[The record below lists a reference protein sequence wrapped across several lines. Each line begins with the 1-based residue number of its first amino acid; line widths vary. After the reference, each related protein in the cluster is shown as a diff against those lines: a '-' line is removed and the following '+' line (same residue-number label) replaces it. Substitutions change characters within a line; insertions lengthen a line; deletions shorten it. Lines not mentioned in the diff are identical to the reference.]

1 MRVSPLC
8 DEELQHHLVERER
21 EGERERG
28 REGEKERERERG
40 REGEREGGREREGD
54 GGREGGR
61 EQPSDRAKKGMRAW
75 MCVEGVHHQNHHRRL
90 AWRRIINCG
99 YAFLAASFVCSHS
112 VNGGGAT

>member
-1 MRVSPLC
+1 
-8 DEELQHHLVERER
+8 
-21 EGERERG
+21 
-28 REGEKERERERG
+28 
-40 REGEREGGREREGD
+40 
-54 GGREGGR
+54 
-61 EQPSDRAKKGMRAW
+61 MRAW